1 MRELTYYLFNLLVF
15 LPVLLL
21 SFTTDVK
28 PHRHLKALLAGYLF
42 VSVPFMLWDIWAAS
56 AGHWGFNTEYV
67 TGPYLFNVPL
77 EEYLFFLTVPFAM
90 MYVWGVVK
98 KFVADK
104 SLAGILP
111 LLAFGL
117 AAGTSVW
124 LLVNFWSNGYTR
136 SAAIATLIAVIFA
149 AVSRI
154 AYTVRFWVF
163 QALLLGLFLVFNS
176 ILTMLPIITYGP
188 DAIIGFRIGD
198 IPIEDFFFNFAFI
211 NLFLLAFTTAD
222 QRRRKA

>member
-42 VSVPFMLWDIWAAS
+42 VSLPFMIWDIWAAS
-56 AGHWGFNTEYV
+56 TGHWGFNAEYV

-98 KFVADK
+98 KYVADK

-111 LLAFGL
+111 LLAFGF
-117 AAGTSVW
+117 AAGASVW
-124 LLVNFWSNGYTR
+124 LLVNFWGNGYTR

-149 AVSRI
+149 AMSRI

-163 QALLLGLFLVFNS
+163 QVLLLGLFLVFNS

-188 DAIIGFRIGD
+188 DAIIGFRISD

-222 QRRRKA
+222 QRRR